1 MGMTITIDATLTSKG
16 QFTLPAEIRQ
26 ALNLR
31 SGDKLRFELTDDMQ
45 LTVVPKR
52 RRSIRELR
60 ELLPPLT
67 LGRPLTQADIDD
79 AVTEAMNE
87 QEERVRARR

>member
-1 MGMTITIDATLTSKG
+1 MSIKVASVMTSKG

-26 ALNLR
+26 ALDLR
-31 SGDKLRFELTDDMQ
+31 PGDELRFELTDDKQ
-45 LTVVPKR
+45 LSVVPRR

-60 ELLPPLT
+60 ATLPPVT

-87 QEERVRARR
+87 QEERVRSGR

>member
-1 MGMTITIDATLTSKG
+1 MTITIDATLTSKG

-26 ALNLR
+26 ALDLR

-60 ELLPPLT
+60 QLLPPLT

-79 AVTEAMNE
+79 AVTGAMNE
-87 QEERVRARR
+87 QEERVRAGR

>member
-1 MGMTITIDATLTSKG
+1 MSIKIASIMTSKG

-26 ALNLR
+26 ALDLR
-31 SGDKLRFELTDDMQ
+31 PGDELRFELTDDKQ
-45 LTVVPKR
+45 LNVVPRR
-52 RRSIRELR
+52 RRSIFELR
-60 ELLPPLT
+60 ETLPPLT

-87 QEERVRARR
+87 QEDRVRRGN